1 MEMGGTILVMEFDM
15 KKNIKN
21 NHVLNQII
29 KGAKVSYELQNKFV
43 QLIYWIPKIFP

>member
-29 KGAKVSYELQNKFV
+29 EGANVSYELPKKIV
-43 QLIYWIPKIFP
+43 QFFH